1 MQVPDANNQ
10 GSTCRH
16 SRRYN
21 LSVAGDGIFQRIGGI
36 AGCRRLA
43 ESLYARI
50 DRDPLLK
57 PLFPGKTHTCAIEEF
72 TAFLTQFLEGPSE
85 HTQRR
90 WWLSLDESHRRFQI
104 GARERNAWLKHMSAA
119 LEDVPLEQATRG
131 ALRNYFEHASAYL
144 VNQGAATPT
153 PRAIEHDGLARRWAV
168 QREIDDTMAA
178 IRTRDKERAIA
189 LLSSLPVQ
197 DSVRCGLLSEM
208 LRTRALEFVD
218 YVHAEVRRDP
228 QLVRAVY
235 NSRTLLH
242 TAAAAGAVA
251 TVQFLLERGAEPNT
265 SGHPPLYSLA
275 NEFSGAGGGEIVRL
289 LVKAGARVDACDNVK
304 RCTALHMAARRGH
317 VEIATALL
325 DCGADIEAR
334 DSADE
339 TPLRR
344 AVNCNKTEVAALLV
358 ARGADAHSVGSKG
371 LTPLTAARSDVMR
384 RALKQSTV

>member
-1 MQVPDANNQ
+1 
-10 GSTCRH
+10 
-16 SRRYN
+16 
-21 LSVAGDGIFQRIGGI
+21 
-36 AGCRRLA
+36 
-43 ESLYARI
+43 
-50 DRDPLLK
+50 
-57 PLFPGKTHTCAIEEF
+57 
-72 TAFLTQFLEGPSE
+72 
-85 HTQRR
+85 
-90 WWLSLDESHRRFQI
+90 
-104 GARERNAWLKHMSAA
+104 
-119 LEDVPLEQATRG
+119 
-131 ALRNYFEHASAYL
+131 
-144 VNQGAATPT
+144 
-153 PRAIEHDGLARRWAV
+153 
-168 QREIDDTMAA
+168 
-178 IRTRDKERAIA
+178 
-189 LLSSLPVQ
+189 
-197 DSVRCGLLSEM
+197 M

-317 VEIATALL
+317 VETAAALL

-334 DSADE
+334 DSLGE

-344 AVNCNKTEVAALLV
+344 AVNCNRTDVAALLV
-358 ARGADAHSVGSKG
+358 ARGADVHSVGSKG
-371 LTPLTAARSDVMR
+371 LTPTTSARSEALR
-384 RALKQSTV
+384 RALKQSML